1 MINMHFSTAEKAIL
15 VFTVIYTAAFSAYFI
30 GHFNI
35 EFIGYIGVIIFIFA
49 LLYATLD
56 KTRIP
61 AWLLGGLSLW
71 GLLHMMGGSIPIA
84 DGVLY
89 NWEMYPFFD
98 GGGELYILKFDQFV
112 HLYLYA
118 VVALLF
124 LHLLRN
130 YFSNKHSQILIG
142 FIAVMAAMGVGALN
156 EIIEFIAVLSVPDN
170 NVGGYYNTALD
181 IVFNFAGALF
191 AVLAFYLLRKISEFR
206 MRLK

>member
-1 MINMHFSTAEKAIL
+1 MINMHFSTTEKAIL
-15 VFTVIYTAAFSAYFI
+15 AVTVIYTAAFSAYFI

-61 AWLLGGLSLW
+61 AWILAGLSLW
-71 GLLHMMGGSIPIA
+71 GLLHMMGGSIPMA

-89 NWEMYPFFD
+89 NWKMYPFFD

-130 YFSNKHSQILIG
+130 YFANKHSQILIG
-142 FIAVMAAMGVGALN
+142 FIAVTASMGVGALN

-170 NVGGYYNTALD
+170 NVGGYYNTVLD
-181 IVFNFAGALF
+181 IVFNTIGALF
-191 AVLAFYLLRKISEFR
+191 AVVGFYLIRKA
-206 MRLK
+206 LKLAN

>member
-15 VFTVIYTAAFSAYFI
+15 AFTVIYTASFSAYFI
-30 GHFNI
+30 GNFNI

-61 AWLLGGLSLW
+61 PWILGGLSLW
-71 GLLHMMGGSIPIA
+71 GMLHMMGGSIPIA

-89 NWEMYPFFD
+89 NWKMYPFFD
-98 GGGELYILKFDQFV
+98 GGGELFILKFDQFV

-130 YFSNKHSQILIG
+130 YFANKHSQILIG
-142 FIAVMAAMGVGALN
+142 FIAVTASMGVGALN

-170 NVGGYYNTALD
+170 NVGGYANTALD
-181 IVFNFAGALF
+181 IVFNFAGAFF
-191 AVLAFYLLRKISEFR
+191 AVVGFYLFHKDTEG
-206 MRLK
+206 

>member
-1 MINMHFSTAEKAIL
+1 MINIKFSTTEKAIL
-15 VFTVIYTAAFSAYFI
+15 VFTCLYLIAFSAYFI
-30 GHFNI
+30 RQFNI
-35 EFIGYIGVIIFIFA
+35 EFIAYVGVILFIFT

-56 KTRIP
+56 KTKIP
-61 AWLLGGLSLW
+61 APILGGLSLW
-71 GLLHMMGGSIPIA
+71 GLLHMMGGSIPSA

-89 NWEMYPFFD
+89 NWRMYPFFD

-130 YFSNKHSQILIG
+130 YFANQHSQILIG
-142 FIAVMAAMGVGALN
+142 FIAVMASIGVGAVN
-156 EIIEFIAVLSVPDN
+156 EIIEFIAVLTVPDN

-191 AVLAFYLLRKISEFR
+191 AVLAFYLVRKISAFR
-206 MRLK
+206 T